1 MIDSFPHYFRIL
13 HFKVLEKIHT
23 KLSYLKAYY
32 WGVKLMKGGT
42 FVGLPKFRRPPGST
56 ITIGRN
62 FRMLSS
68 FSSNLHGL
76 NRRCMLNCLTRSAK
90 IYIGDDVGLSGVI
103 VCSAVSINIGSR
115 VMIGANT
122 TLSDTDSHP
131 INYKSRQPKYF
142 DIDAVNSQ
150 LQVGTKKIIIEDDVF
165 IGMHC
170 LILKGAHI
178 GRGSVIAAGSIVTGK
193 IPPNVIAAGSP
204 AKVIKSIKL

>member
-1 MIDSFPHYFRIL
+1 
-13 HFKVLEKIHT
+13 
-23 KLSYLKAYY
+23 
-32 WGVKLMKGGT
+32 
-42 FVGLPKFRRPPGST
+42 
-56 ITIGRN
+56 
-62 FRMLSS
+62 
-68 FSSNLHGL
+68 
-76 NRRCMLNCLTRSAK
+76 MLNCLTRSAK

-103 VCSAVSINIGSR
+103 VSCAVSINIGSR
-115 VMIGANT
+115 VIIGANT